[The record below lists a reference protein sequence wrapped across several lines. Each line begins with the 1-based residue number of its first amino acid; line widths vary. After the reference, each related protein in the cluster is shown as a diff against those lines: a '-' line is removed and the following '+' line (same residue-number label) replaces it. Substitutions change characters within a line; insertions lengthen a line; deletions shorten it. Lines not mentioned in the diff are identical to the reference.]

1 MRGRGEEIRQFILKN
16 VELHATDIASVTAE
30 HFQVSRASITR
41 HIKIL
46 LDKGELQAEGKTK
59 SRVYRLPTSSRD
71 QPVVLRISENQD
83 EDKVWRELFAP
94 QLEGINENV
103 RRICHHGFTE
113 IFNNVIDHSEGER
126 AVVIISLNT
135 VRLRMLIHDD
145 GVGIFE
151 KIKNACDLADHRQ
164 AILELAKGKLT
175 TDPSRHTG
183 QGIFFTSR
191 MFDSFYIRSSHLFFA
206 HNDDHGDDWLI
217 EADRVETG
225 TYVFMG
231 IDLDSKRDIAKIFG
245 EFSSGEAGNY
255 EFSRT
260 HVPLKLAK
268 YGNEDLISRSQAKR
282 VLARFDRFK
291 EVLLDFNGVDFIGQ
305 AFADEIFRVFA
316 NNNPEIKLVH
326 VNASEEIKKMIQ
338 WVQGGQAHQK

>member
-41 HIKIL
+41 HIKVL

-59 SRVYRLPTSSRD
+59 NRIYRLPNGFREA
-71 QPVVLRISENQD
+71 PILLRISDNQD
-83 EDKVWRELFAP
+83 EDKVWREVVASHM
-94 QLEGINENV
+94 ERVNENI
-103 RRICHHGFTE
+103 RKICHYGFTE
-113 IFNNVIDHSEGER
+113 MFNNVIDHSEGELAAIR
-126 AVVIISLNT
+126 IALSTARLRISL
-135 VRLRMLIHDD
+135 HDD
-145 GVGIFE
+145 GIGIFE
-151 KIKNACDLADHRQ
+151 KIKSRCGLVDHRQ

-175 TDPSRHTG
+175 TDPNRHTG

-191 MFDSFYIRSSHLFFA
+191 MFDRFYIQANQLIFA
-206 HNDDHGDDWLI
+206 HDREITDDWLI
-217 EADRVETG
+217 ESDQSKYG
-225 TYVFMG
+225 TNVYME
-231 IDLDSKRDIAKIFG
+231 IDLDSSRDIAEIFR

-260 HVPLKLAK
+260 HVPLKLAR
-268 YGNEDLISRSQAKR
+268 YGDEDLISRSQAKR

-291 EVLLDFNGVDFIGQ
+291 EVLLDFADVDFIGQ

-326 VNASEEIKKMIQ
+326 VNTRKEVKKMIQ
-338 WVQGGQAHQK
+338 WVQGGRDHQE